1 MIKGANIVEEK
12 ILILKMLEEGKI
24 TTEEALKLLESLDKK
39 NDEIKREEKSTSEGK
54 LNDTINKFSKKAEE
68 FAERIGPDF
77 ITKVENVSMDF
88 ADAAV
93 KFADKMVNFF
103 SNTDIY
109 KNVSKNFSFP
119 INNPENLRFKI
130 KTQNLAITVDTSDTS
145 EVYINMKLN
154 LLEETTDIDI
164 DIDIDKYI
172 FVASDDN
179 LININTDFPNKIWG
193 KLEIKLPKNIEN
205 FEIETNNSK
214 CIIDDIRAQ
223 SLCCNTSNGKIE
235 LSDSSFKKLQASTN
249 NGKIILSHCQAS
261 CAFLDTSNSS
271 IEIENSSFDKLSSGT
286 TNGNIH
292 LSRFYSINLGE
303 AIYELKTTNGK
314 IIIALPKDNNAVYK
328 INANTTL
335 GNINIS
341 GLESSYAID
350 RNDANMKSVASILSS
365 SYHDADNKVS
375 IEASTTNASINIINE

>member
-1 MIKGANIVEEK
+1 MEEK

-24 TTEEALKLLESLDKK
+24 TSEEALKLLDSLEKRH
-39 NDEIKREEKSTSEGK
+39 DEIKHEERSTSENK
-54 LNDTINKFSKKAEE
+54 LNDAINKFSKKAEE
-68 FAERIGPDF
+68 FAERVGPDF
-77 ITKVENVSMDF
+77 ITKIENVSMDF

-93 KFADKMVNFF
+93 NFADNMVNFFSNGF

-119 INNPENLRFKI
+119 INNPENLNIKI
-130 KTQNLAITVDTSDTS
+130 KTQNLAITVDTSDNS

-154 LLEETTDIDI
+154 LLEETTDID
-164 DIDIDKYI
+164 KYI
-172 FVASDDN
+172 TATSEDN
-179 LININTDFPNKIWG
+179 MIIINTDFPNKVWG

-205 FEIETNNSK
+205 FEIETSNSK
-214 CIIDDIRAQ
+214 CIIDDIKAL

-235 LSDSSFKKLQASTN
+235 LSDSSFKKLQAATN

-271 IEIENSSFDKLSSGT
+271 IEIENSSFDKLNSGT
-286 TNGNIH
+286 TNGNIY
-292 LSRFYSINLGE
+292 LSRFYSINLVE

-314 IIIALPKDNNAVYK
+314 ITIAFPKDNKSAYK

-341 GLESSYAID
+341 GLESSYVID
-350 RNDANMKSVASILSS
+350 RNDANMKSMASILSS